1 MKDLPLL
8 NAKQPNLPARGC
20 HNCVHCSIS
29 PGMGGEIYP
38 QCRAE
43 PPKLAVIH
51 AIQMGIQG
59 PQLAAQVLTMYP
71 RIELADTGCG
81 AHAVKL
87 AVMN

>member
-1 MKDLPLL
+1 MNDLPLL
-8 NAKQPNLPARGC
+8 NAKQTELPAKGC
-20 HNCVHCSIS
+20 HSCMHCSIG

-43 PPKLAVIH
+43 PPKLVAIH

-59 PQLAAQVLTMYP
+59 PQLAPQVLTMYP
-71 RIELADTGCG
+71 RIDLADTGCG
-81 AHAVKL
+81 SHTVKL